1 MMKRRFQQRLKGVF
15 MVGISG
21 SLSRSSRFPKRL
33 GGFTLIEL
41 LVVIAIIALLV
52 AILLPALNNARKTA
66 RLALSLSNVRSQS
79 AAASGY
85 RTDFNGQLPFPIAA
99 WGNGT
104 FQFDRNGKR
113 FANLVTAGF
122 SHAGKNVS
130 SRFASANAGA
140 DIPAGNRTLSTYL
153 STDVNLNRDSVTVS
167 DRNIEVPIC
176 RSPADRGSPFRDA
189 SSPAGLGQPAED
201 RTTSTYDQV
210 GTSYLNNQWWY
221 RGLTNR
227 VGPTG
232 QPLFPALPGAVP
244 AEDSVN
250 PQSAGYF
257 VYMGRLAREV
267 APRRIDSAAFQPSKF
282 VFATDKTAYQ
292 FQWNTPGAFLPP
304 EAVHYQNWPSE
315 FGDLNKSVMGFLDG
329 SARYQELWTPRGV
342 YPAGFAAAQ
351 PPSTDSQAQVRS
363 YFAPEYTFLLP

>member
-1 MMKRRFQQRLKGVF
+1 MNRSSKMNRSR
-15 MVGISG
+15 ISG
-21 SLSRSSRFPKRL
+21 KRL
-33 GGFTLIEL
+33 IAGFTLIEL

-85 RTDFNGQLPFPIAA
+85 RTDFQGQLPFPIAA
-99 WGNGT
+99 WGNGV
-104 FQFDRNGKR
+104 FRFDRTGKG
-113 FANLVTAGF
+113 FANTATAGH

-130 SRFASANAGA
+130 ARYAATNPGF

-153 STDVNLNRDSVTVS
+153 STDVSLNSNIVTVS
-167 DRNIEVPIC
+167 DRSIEIGIC

-189 SSPAGLGQPAED
+189 SSPPGLGQPAED

-221 RGLTNR
+221 RIMAQRITA
-227 VGPTG
+227 TG
-232 QPLFPALPGAVP
+232 QQVFPFIADPSFPESNSPPDG
-244 AEDSVN
+244 SFFR
-250 PQSAGYF
+250 YI
-257 VYMGRLAREV
+257 GRLAREV
-267 APRRIDSAAFQPSKF
+267 APRRIDSAAFQPSRF
-282 VFATDKTAYQ
+282 VFATDKTAFQ
-292 FQWNTPGAFLPP
+292 FQWNTPNAFDPP
-304 EAVHYQNWPSE
+304 AAAPFQNWPSE

-329 SARYQELWTPRGV
+329 SAKYQELWTPRGV
-342 YPAGFAAAQ
+342 YPAGFAEAQ
-351 PPSTDSQAQVRS
+351 PPSTDIQARARS